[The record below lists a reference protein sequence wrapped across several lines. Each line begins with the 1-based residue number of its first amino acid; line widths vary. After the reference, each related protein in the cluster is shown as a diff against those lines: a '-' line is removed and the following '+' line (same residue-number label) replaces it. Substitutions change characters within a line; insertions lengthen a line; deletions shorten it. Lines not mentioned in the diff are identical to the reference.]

1 MARSNEAMRILDQTL
16 LAYAVRGLALFNQ
29 RRNLPEAP
37 KRIGIIQP
45 SAIGDMLLS
54 SGVISAIC
62 SRYPDARVLLF
73 HGTNNAPAARMLEA
87 SVEPILCNF
96 SRPDKAWRQLRAAHI
111 DLVVDLTPWPSLT
124 ATLARIS
131 ALCAVGFAPNSARG
145 RVFDIAVEHSGLR
158 HELDNLAEMAR
169 VFDAQGEYTM
179 RLRSDHCSLA
189 DTLLLDRLVICH
201 ISAGGRRA
209 GEKAWP
215 KDYWINLCR
224 KLVRLGY
231 TPAFTGSAADGPLV
245 EQLRM
250 ELGDDANTT
259 LSLCG
264 KVPLAE
270 MGDLLRRAQLVVSID
285 TSVLH
290 LASAVGA
297 RVIGLHGPTRSFRWG
312 PVGSQAIGLDSPHPA
327 AGYIVYG
334 TETHPEALDVMRAL
348 KPETVLDAVLNAMP
362 GTEPVSAAAI
372 TQYA

>member
-16 LAYAVRGLALFNQ
+16 LAYVVAGLSLFN
-29 RRNLPEAP
+29 RRWALPEAP

-54 SGVISAIC
+54 SGVISAVC
-62 SRYPDARVLLF
+62 RRYPDTRVLLF
-73 HGTNNAPAARMLEA
+73 HGNNNAPAARMLEA
-87 SVEPILCNF
+87 AVEPVLCNF
-96 SRPDKAWRQLRAAHI
+96 SRPDKAWRQLSAAHL
-111 DLVVDLTPWPSLT
+111 DLVVDLTPWPNLT

-131 ALCAVGFAPNSARG
+131 APCAIGFAPNASRG
-145 RVFDIAVEHSGLR
+145 RVFDIAVEHTGHR

-169 VFDAQGEYTM
+169 VFDGEGDYTM
-179 RLRSDHCSLA
+179 RLRIDHCTLA
-189 DTLLLDRLVICH
+189 DMLPLDRLVLCH

-215 KDYWINLCR
+215 REYWVNLCR
-224 KLVRLGY
+224 HLVRLGY
-231 TPAFTGSAADGPLV
+231 VPAFTGSSADGPLV
-245 EQLRM
+245 EQLRA

-270 MGDLLRRAQLVVSID
+270 MGDLLRRALLVVSID

-297 RVIGLHGPTRSFRWG
+297 RIIGLHGPTRSFRWG
-312 PVGSQAIGLDSPHPA
+312 PVGPHSIGLDSPHPS

-334 TETHPEALDVMRAL
+334 TETHPEAMDVMRAL
-348 KPETVLDAVLNAMP
+348 KPETVLGAILNSMP
-362 GTEPVSAAAI
+362 SSAPVPQPAI
-372 TQYA
+372 AQYA